1 MSKFAI
7 IATTIIIVFVGA
19 LVVIKLNQP
28 QETPLG
34 TKHPDQGQ
42 QHVTQGQ
49 SHIAY
54 NSDLPSSGP
63 HYADASAPIDWG
75 IYTEPVKPEVFLHN
89 MEHGGVVITYSPSLL
104 PKDQVRQLQTLFAPP
119 YDNKTFKPARFLL
132 FPSPTNSK
140 AIQLASWNWTFNLD
154 SYDASLITKFYLQHG
169 GKAPEFSAGPKNT
182 PINQTSRSTVRKTI
196 IEIKGEAI
204 HAVLL

>member
-1 MSKFAI
+1 MSKFII
-7 IATTIIIVFVGA
+7 IAASIIIVTIGA
-19 LVVIKLNQP
+19 IVLFKINQP
-28 QETPLG
+28 HEIILG

-42 QHVTQGQ
+42 QHIAQGE
-49 SHIAY
+49 SHITY

-104 PKDQVRQLQTLFAPP
+104 PKDQVRQLQTLFAPS

-132 FPSPTNSK
+132 FPRPTDSK
-140 AIQLASWNWTFNLD
+140 AIQLASWDWTFNLD
-154 SYDASLITKFYLQHG
+154 RYDASLITKFYLQHG
-169 GKAPEFSAGPKNT
+169 NKAPEASAGPTNT
-182 PINQTSRSTVRKTI
+182 PINQ
-196 IEIKGEAI
+196 
-204 HAVLL
+204 AVL